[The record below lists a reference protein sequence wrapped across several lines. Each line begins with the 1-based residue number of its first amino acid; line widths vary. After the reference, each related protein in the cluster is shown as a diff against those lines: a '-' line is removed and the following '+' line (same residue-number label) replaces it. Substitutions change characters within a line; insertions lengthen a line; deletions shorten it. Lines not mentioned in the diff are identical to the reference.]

1 MEKAK
6 AEAADAFRKVRRV
19 AVAVFIIISPLL
31 VMRQWSVVISDW
43 RWSFALKIRAWPVVK
58 ESATTQG
65 RRSAHSAKTPW
76 PKRTRRLFRN

>member
-31 VMRQWSVVISDW
+31 VIGQWLVVIGQWSLVTGD
-43 RWSFALKIRAWPVVK
+43 
-58 ESATTQG
+58 G
-65 RRSAHSAKTPW
+65 RSRSRSEHG
-76 PKRTRRLFRN
+76 